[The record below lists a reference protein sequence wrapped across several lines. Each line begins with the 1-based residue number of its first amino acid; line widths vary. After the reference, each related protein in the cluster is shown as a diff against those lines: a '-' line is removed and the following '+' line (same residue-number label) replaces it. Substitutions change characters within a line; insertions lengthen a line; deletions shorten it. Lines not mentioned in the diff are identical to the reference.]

1 MKIREDEFQSTI
13 SAFGGKLILRSSAI
27 VDSYSVIQLRQKL
40 MRYTY
45 RGNFP
50 NRNRQNSTLQDK
62 LQSLSNN

>member
-50 NRNRQNSTLQDK
+50 NRNR
-62 LQSLSNN
+62 